1 MNIFSLEDLIFSF
14 LRVDPKFYFI
24 NFFIFLFFFAC
35 FLSKQKNSVDFMAV
49 MIVLMRMVVVFS
61 RASSFIKSIAASLYF
76 KLLSFVKHPILRSIM

>member
-1 MNIFSLEDLIFSF
+1 MFKSTLGDSARKRWFKFSLSIPIYALSMNIFSLEDLIFSF

-24 NFFIFLFFFAC
+24 NFFIFFFAC

-61 RASSFIKSIAASLYF
+61 RA
-76 KLLSFVKHPILRSIM
+76 